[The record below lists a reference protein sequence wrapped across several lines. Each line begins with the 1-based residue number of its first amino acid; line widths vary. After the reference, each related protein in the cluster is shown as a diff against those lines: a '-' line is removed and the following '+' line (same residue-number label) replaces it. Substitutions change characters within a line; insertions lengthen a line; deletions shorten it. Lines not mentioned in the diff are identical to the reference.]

1 MTGQAT
7 DANPSAVRHRAW
19 LSVAVLAEV
28 VWLLF
33 LVWMAWQA

>member
-1 MTGQAT
+1 MTVQTT
-7 DANPSAVRHRAW
+7 DSNPSAGQPRVW
-19 LSVAVLAEV
+19 LSVAAAAEV

>member
-7 DANPSAVRHRAW
+7 DTNPSAGTARFW
-19 LSVAVLAEV
+19 LSSAVVAEV

>member
-7 DANPSAVRHRAW
+7 DTNPSAGPSRVW
-19 LSVAVLAEV
+19 LASAVVAEV

>member
-1 MTGQAT
+1 MTGQSRPARLSSI
-7 DANPSAVRHRAW
+7 SASVW
-19 LSVAVLAEV
+19 LSLAAAAEV